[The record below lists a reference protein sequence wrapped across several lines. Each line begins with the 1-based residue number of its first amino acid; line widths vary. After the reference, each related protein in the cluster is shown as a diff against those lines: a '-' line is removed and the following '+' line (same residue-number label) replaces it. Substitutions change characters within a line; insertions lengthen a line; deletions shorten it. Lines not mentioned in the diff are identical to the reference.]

1 MSDHPELDELEICR
15 MAIFAYLPWNEPVEY
30 ISDWL
35 RGQFPDIPP
44 QALLS
49 LQELHVSD
57 KIVTE
62 WRKDFIEMVE
72 FLYCFS

>member
-1 MSDHPELDELEICR
+1 MCV
-15 MAIFAYLPWNEPVEY
+15 FAYLPWNEPVEY

-35 RGQFPDIPP
+35 RCQFPEIPP
-44 QALLS
+44 QALSS

-62 WRKDFIEMVE
+62 WRKDFVEMVD
-72 FLYCFS
+72 FLYHFS